1 VDLVVRNARLA
12 DRPSGELFDIGVEK
26 GRIVAIERGLAA
38 QAEAYDAKGCLACPG
53 LIETHIHLD
62 KSRIIDRCAPQERS
76 RLSPVKGVTPLKKS
90 MSVEDVR
97 ARAERTLEECIKHG
111 TTRMRTQ
118 VEVDPGIGMRG
129 FEAVA
134 SLIAD
139 YKWAIDIEI
148 CVFPQ
153 EGLISYPGTE
163 ELLVE
168 GLKRGAKVIGGAPRY
183 DTDEAGQIKRIFELA
198 REFDVDIDMHLDV
211 GPTADAM
218 NIYLVRDLTQHYKRG
233 GRVVV
238 GHMAKL
244 SLLPPDQV
252 AALARSLAD
261 TGIAVTVLPT
271 TDLFLMGR
279 NRDHCVVRGV
289 ADANLL
295 CEHGVNCSLSSNN
308 ILNPATPYG
317 DCSLIRMANLY
328 ANVLQVDRPAQLRDC
343 FAMLTERSARL
354 LNLTDYGF
362 AMNHPADIV
371 IINAQT
377 PEQAIAEISQPL
389 AVFKKGRRT
398 VEWRPPELLRPHFA
412 HLHPPG
418 RRKRSKYSRP

>member
-1 VDLVVRNARLA
+1 MDLLVRNARLA
-12 DRPSGELFDIGVEK
+12 DWPPGELFDIGVEK
-26 GRIVAIERGLAA
+26 GRIVAIEHALT
-38 QAEAYDAKGCLACPG
+38 AEAEVYDARGCLACPG

-76 RLSPVKGVTPLKKS
+76 TLSPVKGVTPLKKG
-90 MSVEDVR
+90 MSVEDVH
-97 ARAERTLEECIKHG
+97 ARAERTLQDCIKHG

-129 FEAVA
+129 FEGVQRLVA
-134 SLIAD
+134 E
-139 YKWAIDIEI
+139 YKWAIDVEI

-153 EGLISYPGTE
+153 EGLTNYPGTDQ
-163 ELLVE
+163 LLVE
-168 GLKRGAKVIGGAPRY
+168 GLQRGATVIGGAPRY
-183 DTDEAGQIKRIFELA
+183 DSDEAGQIRRIFELA
-198 REFDVDIDMHLDV
+198 REFDVDIDIHLDV

-218 NIYLVRDLTQHYKRG
+218 NIHLVRELTEQFKRG

-244 SLLPPDQV
+244 SLLPPAEV

-279 NRDHCVVRGV
+279 DRDHAVVRGV

-317 DCSLIRMANLY
+317 DCSFIRMANLY
-328 ANVLQVDRPAQLRDC
+328 ANVLQVDRPARLRDC
-343 FAMLTERSARL
+343 FEMLTLRSARL

-362 AMNHPADIV
+362 AVGHPADVV

-389 AVFKKGRRT
+389 AVFKNGKRT
-398 VEWRPPELLRPHFA
+398 VVWQPPELLRPQ
-412 HLHPPG
+412 
-418 RRKRSKYSRP
+418 

>member
-1 VDLVVRNARLA
+1 VDLIIRNARLF
-12 DRPSGELFDIGVEK
+12 DRLSDGPLDIG
-26 GRIVAIERGLAA
+26 IERGRIAA
-38 QAEAYDAKGCLACPG
+38 VGRSISAETEVYDAQGNLACPG

-76 RLSPVKGVTPLKKS
+76 QLSPVKGVAPLKKS

-97 ARAERTLEECIKHG
+97 MRAERTLEECIKHG

-129 FEAVA
+129 FDGVQ

-163 ELLVE
+163 ELLIE

-183 DTDEAGQIKRIFELA
+183 DSDEAGQIRRIFELA

-211 GPTADAM
+211 GPTPDAM
-218 NIYLVRDLTQHYKRG
+218 NIHLVRELTEKYQRG

-244 SLLPPDQV
+244 SLLPPAEV

-279 NRDHCVVRGV
+279 HQDHAVVRGV

-295 CEHGVNCSLSSNN
+295 VEHGVKCSLSSNN

-328 ANVLQVDRPAQLRDC
+328 ANVLQIDGPQELRKC
-343 FAMLTERSARL
+343 FDMLTNMSARL
-354 LNLTDYGF
+354 LNLKDYGF
-362 AMNHPADIV
+362 AVGSPADVV
-371 IINAQT
+371 IIGAQE
-377 PEQAIAEISQPL
+377 PEQAIAEIAQPL
-389 AVFKKGRRT
+389 AVFKNGKRT
-398 VEWRPPELLRPHFA
+398 VVWHPPELLRPH
-412 HLHPPG
+412 
-418 RRKRSKYSRP
+418 

>member
-1 VDLVVRNARLA
+1 MDLIIRNAILS
-12 DRPSGELFDIGVEK
+12 DRPAEGPLDIGIER
-26 GRIVAIERGLAA
+26 GRIVAIARGLAA
-38 QAEAYDAKGCLACPG
+38 EAEVYDAAGHLVCPG

-76 RLSPVKGVTPLKKS
+76 TLSPVKGVTPLKES
-90 MSVEDVR
+90 MTVDDVR
-97 ARAERTLEECIKHG
+97 ARAARTLEECIKHG

-129 FEAVA
+129 FEGVQ

-139 YKWAIDIEI
+139 YRWAIDIEI

-153 EGLISYPGTE
+153 EGLISYPGTDA
-163 ELLVE
+163 LLVE

-183 DTDEAGQIKRIFELA
+183 DQDEAGQIHRIFELA
-198 REFDVDIDMHLDV
+198 REFDVDIDIHLDV
-211 GPTADAM
+211 GPTADQM
-218 NIYLVRDLTQHYKRG
+218 NVHLVRELTEKHRRG

-261 TGIAVTVLPT
+261 TGVAVTVLPT

-279 NRDHCVVRGV
+279 NRDHAVVRGV

-295 CEHGVNCSLSSNN
+295 IKHGVKCSLSSNN

-328 ANVLQVDRPAQLRDC
+328 ANVLQVDRPGELRDC
-343 FAMLTERSARL
+343 FGMLTDMSARL
-354 LNLTDYGF
+354 LNLKDYGF
-362 AMNHPADIV
+362 AVGNPADV
-371 IINAQT
+371 VVINAQA
-377 PEQAIAEISQPL
+377 PEQVIAEITQPL
-389 AVFKKGRRT
+389 AVFKHGKQT
-398 VEWRPPELLRPHFA
+398 VLWHPPELLRPH
-412 HLHPPG
+412 
-418 RRKRSKYSRP
+418 

>member
-1 VDLVVRNARLA
+1 VDLVIRNARLY
-12 DRPSGELFDIGVEK
+12 DRLSDGPLDIGIER
-26 GRIVAIERGLAA
+26 GRIVAIARGLS
-38 QAEAYDAKGCLACPG
+38 AEAEVYDAEGHLVCPG

-76 RLSPVKGVTPLKKS
+76 QLSPVKGVTPLKKG

-97 ARAERTLEECIKHG
+97 LRAERTLEECVKHG

-129 FEAVA
+129 LEGVQ

-139 YKWAIDIEI
+139 YRWAIDIEI
-148 CVFPQ
+148 CIFPQ
-153 EGLISYPGTE
+153 EGLISYPGTD

-168 GLKRGAKVIGGAPRY
+168 GLKRGAGVIGGAPRY
-183 DTDEAGQIKRIFELA
+183 DADEAGQIRRIFELA

-211 GPTADAM
+211 GPTPDAM
-218 NIYLVRDLTQHYKRG
+218 NIYLVRELTEKYKRG

-244 SLLPPDQV
+244 SLMPPDEV

-279 NRDHCVVRGV
+279 DRDHSVVRGV

-295 CEHGVNCSLSSNN
+295 IKHGVSCSLSSNN

-317 DCSLIRMANLY
+317 DCSLVRMANLY
-328 ANVLQVDRPAQLRDC
+328 ANVLQVDRPAELREC
-343 FAMLTERSARL
+343 FGMLTDMSARL
-354 LNLTDYGF
+354 LNLKNYGF
-362 AMNHPADIV
+362 AVGNPADVVV
-371 IINAQT
+371 IDAQE
-377 PEQAIAEISQPL
+377 PEQVIAEISRPL
-389 AVFKKGRRT
+389 AVFKNGKRT
-398 VEWRPPELLRPHFA
+398 VVWHPPKLLRPQ
-412 HLHPPG
+412 
-418 RRKRSKYSRP
+418 

>member
-1 VDLVVRNARLA
+1 VDLVIRNARLF
-12 DRPSGELFDIGVEK
+12 DRLAEGPLDIG
-26 GRIVAIERGLAA
+26 IERGRIAAIARDLAA
-38 QAEAYDAKGCLACPG
+38 EAETYDAKGCLVCPG

-76 RLSPVKGVTPLKKS
+76 QLSPVKGVTPLKES
-90 MSVEDVR
+90 MTVEDVR
-97 ARAERTLEECIKHG
+97 ARAARTLEDCIKHG

-129 FEAVA
+129 FEGVQ

-139 YKWAIDIEI
+139 YKWAINIEI

-153 EGLISYPGTE
+153 EGLINYPGTD
-163 ELLVE
+163 ELLIE
-168 GLKRGAKVIGGAPRY
+168 GLKRGAQVIGGAPRY
-183 DTDEAGQIKRIFELA
+183 DSDEAAQIHRIFELA
-198 REFDVDIDMHLDV
+198 REFDVDIDIHLDV

-218 NIYLVRDLTQHYKRG
+218 NIHLVRELTEKYRRG

-279 NRDHCVVRGV
+279 NRDHAVVRGV

-295 CEHGVNCSLSSNN
+295 VKHGVKCSLSSNN

-328 ANVLQVDRPAQLRDC
+328 ANVLQIDRPAQMREC
-343 FAMLTERSARL
+343 FGMLTDMSARL
-354 LNLTDYGF
+354 LNLKDYGF
-362 AMNHPADIV
+362 AVGHPADIV
-371 IINAQT
+371 VLAAQE
-377 PEQAIAEISQPL
+377 PEQVIAEIAQPL
-389 AVFKKGRRT
+389 AVFKNGRQT
-398 VEWRPPELLRPHFA
+398 VVWHPPELLRPA
-412 HLHPPG
+412 
-418 RRKRSKYSRP
+418 

>member
-1 VDLVVRNARLA
+1 MDLIIRNARLA
-12 DRPSGELFDIGVEK
+12 GGEADELLDIAVEK
-26 GRIVAIERGLAA
+26 GRIVAIGRALAA
-38 QAEAYDAKGCLACPG
+38 AAEIPDAQIHDAGGRLACPG
-53 LIETHIHLD
+53 LIESHIHLD
-62 KSRIIDRCAPQERS
+62 KSRIMDRCAPQERS
-76 RLSPVKGVTPLKKS
+76 RYSPVKAVASIKQG
-90 MSVEDVR
+90 MSVTDVY
-97 ARAERTLEECIKHG
+97 ARAARTLEECLKHG

-139 YKWAIDIEI
+139 YKWAIDLEI

-153 EGLISYPGTE
+153 EGLTNYPGTE
-163 ELLVE
+163 ELLVA
-168 GLKRGAKVIGGAPRY
+168 GLKRGATVIGGAPRY
-183 DTDEAGQIKRIFELA
+183 DSDEPGQIRRIFELA
-198 REFDVDIDMHLDV
+198 REFDVDIDIHLDV
-211 GPTADAM
+211 GASAEAM
-218 NIYLVRDLTQHYKRG
+218 NIHLVRELTEQYRRG

-244 SLLPPDQV
+244 SLLPPARV

-279 NRDHCVVRGV
+279 ERDHAVVRGV

-295 CEHGVNCSLSSNN
+295 GEHGVTCSLSSNN

-328 ANVLQVDRPAQLRDC
+328 ANVLQLDRPAQLRDC

-354 LNLTDYGF
+354 LNLKDYGF
-362 AMNHPADIV
+362 CVGNPADIV
-371 IINAQT
+371 IIDAQT
-377 PEQAIAEISQPL
+377 PEQAIAEIAQPL
-389 AVFKKGRRT
+389 AVFKHGRRT
-398 VEWRPPELLRPHFA
+398 VIRHPPQLLRPQ
-412 HLHPPG
+412 
-418 RRKRSKYSRP
+418 

>member
-1 VDLVVRNARLA
+1 VDLIIRNARLS
-12 DRPSGELFDIGVEK
+12 DRPSGDPVDIGIRQ
-26 GRIVAIERGLAA
+26 GRIVAIEPGLAA
-38 QAEAYDAKGCLACPG
+38 EGDVYDADGRLACPG
-53 LIETHIHLD
+53 LIESHIHLD

-76 RLSPVKGVTPLKKS
+76 RYNPVKSITPLKQS

-97 ARAERTLEECIKHG
+97 ARAERTIEDCIKHG

-129 FEAVA
+129 FEAVQ

-163 ELLVE
+163 ELLIKA
-168 GLKRGAKVIGGAPRY
+168 LRSGAKLIGGAPRY
-183 DTDEAGQIKRIFELA
+183 DADEASQIRRIFELA
-198 REFDVDIDMHLDV
+198 REFDVDIDIHLDV
-211 GPTADAM
+211 GPTADSL
-218 NIYLVRDLTQHYKRG
+218 NVHLVRELTEKYRRG

-244 SLLPPDQV
+244 SLMPPDQV
-252 AALARSLAD
+252 ATLARSLAD
-261 TGIAVTVLPT
+261 TGVAVTVLPA

-279 NRDHCVVRGV
+279 NRDHAVVRGV

-295 CEHGVNCSLSSNN
+295 CEHGVQCSLSSNN

-328 ANVLQVDRPAQLRDC
+328 ANVLQLDRPAQLREC
-343 FAMLTERSARL
+343 FAMLTDRSARV
-354 LNLTDYGF
+354 LNLKNYGF
-362 AMNHPADIV
+362 AIGHAADIV
-371 IINAQT
+371 IVDAQS
-377 PEQAIAEISQPL
+377 PEQAVAEIAQPI
-389 AVFKKGRRT
+389 AAFKHGRRT
-398 VEWRPPELLRPHFA
+398 VDWSLPRLLRPQ
-412 HLHPPG
+412 
-418 RRKRSKYSRP
+418 

>member
-1 VDLVVRNARLA
+1 VDLVIRNARLY
-12 DRPSGELFDIGVEK
+12 DRLSDGPLDIGIER
-26 GRIVAIERGLAA
+26 GRIVAIARGLS
-38 QAEAYDAKGCLACPG
+38 AEAEVYDAEGHLVCPG

-76 RLSPVKGVTPLKKS
+76 QLSPVKGVTPLKKG

-97 ARAERTLEECIKHG
+97 LRAERTLEECVKHG

-129 FEAVA
+129 LEGVQ

-139 YKWAIDIEI
+139 YRWAIDIEI
-148 CVFPQ
+148 CIFPQ
-153 EGLISYPGTE
+153 EGLISYPGTD

-168 GLKRGAKVIGGAPRY
+168 GLKRGAGVIGGAPRY
-183 DTDEAGQIKRIFELA
+183 DADEAGQIRRIFELA

-211 GPTADAM
+211 GPTPDAM
-218 NIYLVRDLTQHYKRG
+218 NIYLVRELTEKYKRG

-244 SLLPPDQV
+244 SLMPPDEV

-279 NRDHCVVRGV
+279 DRDHSVVRGV

-295 CEHGVNCSLSSNN
+295 IKHGVSCSLSSNN

-317 DCSLIRMANLY
+317 DCSLVRMANLY
-328 ANVLQVDRPAQLRDC
+328 ANVLQVDRPAELREC
-343 FAMLTERSARL
+343 FGMLTDMSARL
-354 LNLTDYGF
+354 LNLKNYGF
-362 AMNHPADIV
+362 AVGNPADVV
-371 IINAQT
+371 IIDAQE
-377 PEQAIAEISQPL
+377 PEQVIAEISRPL
-389 AVFKKGRRT
+389 AVFKNGKRT
-398 VEWRPPELLRPHFA
+398 VVWHPPKLLRPQ
-412 HLHPPG
+412 
-418 RRKRSKYSRP
+418 